1 MALNLEKQLQFYG
14 AYHHNAVNVAIHV
27 TCVPMI
33 MMTAF
38 LFATNTGAIPLPTW
52 ATVPNLPANLGT
64 ILATTYSGLY
74 ILMEPVAGCML
85 APLIMGGTAYA
96 NVLTSTYPKT
106 ANQWALG
113 LHIFSWVAQFVGHG
127 VFEGRAPALLDN
139 LVQALFLAPFFVWME
154 ILFMFGYRPEL
165 KSRLDKAI
173 EGDLQKLQAE
183 KAAKQTNGHAK
194 ENRVQVMLNGTMK
207 QDIAPGASIRV
218 IANIS
223 AEFPPEDDTWNFC
236 TWLDVEDE
244 AETQCPPDKG
254 ETLLTCALGQPN
266 RSCRYYT
273 IFYNIDN
280 TSGRYVGAGLV
291 SKMGFDSMAAWDRN
305 TIEANRK
312 RNSRNPTD
320 SAISFGSPTAS
331 PRSPVS
337 PSTPSFEAAT
347 SRWSP
352 PTSPTTSAPRSR
364 HTSPTTSS
372 SSSPMRCSFGSSPPP
387 ASSHR
392 DHNLLASQLY
402 AASCAGDIAHIELL
416 LYLGA
421 PINASTLVRELYTA
435 FKPAKHGHLS
445 PLAGAATHG
454 QFEAAK
460 LLIAHGAHV
469 SPDIAYSSSA
479 PLHQACLADDIEM
492 VHFLL
497 AAGTDINQQNT
508 YKSTPIMYAARYA
521 SEEIVRLLLSY
532 NPDLRITS
540 MIGTNVIH
548 WAMLPFRKESM
559 PILHLLLEV
568 GANPNMRMADDGTSL
583 HYAAQSGLVEV
594 VELLLAYGADRGA
607 RNQDWKTASEIAAGA
622 GSEACVETLRKR
634 RARRD

>member
-1 MALNLEKQLQFYG
+1 
-14 AYHHNAVNVAIHV
+14 
-27 TCVPMI
+27 
-33 MMTAF
+33 
-38 LFATNTGAIPLPTW
+38 
-52 ATVPNLPANLGT
+52 
-64 ILATTYSGLY
+64 
-74 ILMEPVAGCML
+74 
-85 APLIMGGTAYA
+85 
-96 NVLTSTYPKT
+96 
-106 ANQWALG
+106 
-113 LHIFSWVAQFVGHG
+113 
-127 VFEGRAPALLDN
+127 
-139 LVQALFLAPFFVWME
+139 
-154 ILFMFGYRPEL
+154 
-165 KSRLDKAI
+165 
-173 EGDLQKLQAE
+173 
-183 KAAKQTNGHAK
+183 
-194 ENRVQVMLNGTMK
+194 
-207 QDIAPGASIRV
+207 
-218 IANIS
+218 
-223 AEFPPEDDTWNFC
+223 
-236 TWLDVEDE
+236 
-244 AETQCPPDKG
+244 
-254 ETLLTCALGQPN
+254 
-266 RSCRYYT
+266 
-273 IFYNIDN
+273 
-280 TSGRYVGAGLV
+280 
-291 SKMGFDSMAAWDRN
+291 MGFDSMAAWDRN
-305 TIEANRK
+305 TIEANSK

-320 SAISFGSPTAS
+320 SAISFGSPTTS

-337 PSTPSFEAAT
+337 PSTPSFQAAT

-352 PTSPTTSAPRSR
+352 PTSPTTSAPQSR

-372 SSSPMRCSFGSSPPP
+372 PSSPMRCSFGSSPPP

-497 AAGTDINQQNT
+497 AAGADINQQNT

-521 SEEIVRLLLSY
+521 SAEIVRLLLSY

-540 MIGTNVIH
+540 MIGTNVLH
-548 WAMLPFRKESM
+548 WTMLPFRKESM
-559 PILHLLLEV
+559 PILQLLLEA

-583 HYAAQSGLVEV
+583 HYAAQSVPM
-594 VELLLAYGADRGA
+594 EL
-607 RNQDWKTASEIAAGA
+607 W
-622 GSEACVETLRKR
+622 
-634 RARRD
+634 